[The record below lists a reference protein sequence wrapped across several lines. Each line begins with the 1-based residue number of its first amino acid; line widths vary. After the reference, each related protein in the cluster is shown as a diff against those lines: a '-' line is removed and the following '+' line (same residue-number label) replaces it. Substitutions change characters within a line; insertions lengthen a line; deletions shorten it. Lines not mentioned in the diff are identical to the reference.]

1 MPKSIRVGM
10 SEIVVAEAPDIL
22 VTIGLGSCIGVCVYD
37 PVIKVGG
44 MAHIMLPDSTAAK
57 EVTNRGKF
65 ADTAIPD
72 LVELMQKKGAIKQRM
87 LVKKAGGA
95 QMFAYPGTNS
105 QTHIGY
111 RNAVAAE
118 KALEALG
125 LKVSGKSIGGHSGRS
140 IYMDLATGVIRV
152 KTLNSPEIIL

>member
-72 LVELMQKKGAIKQRM
+72 LVELMQKKGATKQRM
-87 LVKKAGGA
+87 LVKMAGGA
-95 QMFAYPGTNS
+95 QMFAYPGTDP
-105 QTHIGY
+105 QMHIGH

-118 KALEALG
+118 KTLSVLG
-125 LKVSGKSIGGHSGRS
+125 LKVSGKSIGGYYGRS
-140 IYMDLATGVIRV
+140 VYMDLSTGAV
-152 KTLNSPEIIL
+152 KVKILNSPEIIL